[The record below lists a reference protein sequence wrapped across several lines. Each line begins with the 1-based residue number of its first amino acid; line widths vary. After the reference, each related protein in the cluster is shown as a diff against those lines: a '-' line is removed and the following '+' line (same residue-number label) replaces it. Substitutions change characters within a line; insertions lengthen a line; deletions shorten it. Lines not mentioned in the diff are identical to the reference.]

1 MTVEDPEPANAPA
14 SELPVA
20 TALPKPAAPV
30 PPLPRARPIVLDPRV
45 LLVGGGVAF
54 IGVMVLGVFLWMVPT
69 AAARELQA
77 ACRGMKIESELNPAL
92 CPTGAACA
100 LPIAAPDF
108 TAQDIT
114 GKQVKLSDLRGKV
127 VLLEFWTFACWN
139 CQHVEPEMKR
149 WHAAYAD
156 RGLTVIGVH
165 TPELDYEKDPANV
178 ERYVR
183 EHGITYPVAID
194 NDSATWDRYDNHA
207 WPALYL
213 IDRKGQIRYVRVGEG
228 AYDETQRRIEALLAE

>member
-1 MTVEDPEPANAPA
+1 MPRVCTLLMSGILALVLAGAAPPLSAA
-14 SELPVA
+14 SESAVRPA
-20 TALPKPAAPV
+20 PEITAGRWLNSS
-30 PPLPRARPIVLDPRV
+30 PRSLA
-45 LLVGGGVAF
+45 
-54 IGVMVLGVFLWMVPT
+54 
-69 AAARELQA
+69 
-77 ACRGMKIESELNPAL
+77 
-92 CPTGAACA
+92 
-100 LPIAAPDF
+100 
-108 TAQDIT
+108 
-114 GKQVKLSDLRGKV
+114 DLRGKV

-228 AYDETQRRIEALLAE
+228 AYDETQRQIEMLLKE